1 MDSDM
6 NYKVAQEND
15 VFHLP
20 LTLQK
25 DRRTERTA
33 NEKQILCVLSAF
45 AVNKTPGLLV
55 GHLVNLAPIR
65 GIFRIV
71 HGHDVDNRLI
81 GTEGQVGRGR

>member
-1 MDSDM
+1 M

-20 LTLQK
+20 LILQK

-55 GHLVNLAPIR
+55 GHLVNFTPIR
-65 GIFRIV
+65 GIVLIV
-71 HGHDVDNRLI
+71 HSHDINNRLI
-81 GTEGQVGRGR
+81 GAEVQIGRGR